1 MVKLTRN
8 EILVNCGF
16 KFDLF
21 KKMNFETGDSIR
33 VKRILSM
40 AIQNK
45 DMVCIVGDRGVGKS
59 TAIDI
64 ALMKMNARQ
73 VNVQSKDKERLRIA
87 GIEKAMVIDLSEENP
102 KRCQEIRARQ
112 LRRILGE
119 ASAKQ
124 DVVLVIEESHRLHGN
139 TLRAL
144 KTLREMDW
152 MGKRELFSVVLV
164 GQSDPMAKRGVSEV
178 RLRSDSVVMMGLT
191 MDEVAGYIQST
202 VGRMF
207 TDEAVN
213 MVAEHSGTSNF
224 LDLQALV
231 VDLMGRSLAAG
242 LDLVDG
248 DVVARAMDIRRE
260 AMPRKSVARATKKTP
275 ADQARSGNDILKS
288 VLATRS
294 DAGISGNDMDKVVN
308 G

>member
-1 MVKLTRN
+1 MSNLSKFETF
-8 EILVNCGF
+8 VNCGF
-16 KFDLF
+16 KADPF
-21 KKMNFETGDSIR
+21 KNVTYETGDSLRI
-33 VKRILSM
+33 KRILSM
-40 AIQNK
+40 AIQSRA
-45 DMVCIVGDRGVGKS
+45 MVSIVGERGMGK
-59 TAIDI
+59 TEAIKAGLSGFKARIVTIRSADKARLLISDI
-64 ALMKMNARQ
+64 EQ
-73 VNVQSKDKERLRIA
+73 
-87 GIEKAMVIDLSEENP
+87 AMIYDLGDEQP
-102 KRCQEIRARQ
+102 KRGREIRARQ

-124 DVVLVIEESHRLHGN
+124 DVVLVIEEGHRLHGN

-152 MGKRELFSVVLV
+152 MGHSELFTIVLV
-164 GQSDPMAKRGVSEV
+164 GQSDPMNKAGVSEV
-178 RLRSDSVVMMGLT
+178 RLRSDSVVMRGLT

-248 DVVARAMDIRRE
+248 DVVARAMDISRA
-260 AMPRKSVARATKKTP
+260 AMPRKSVVRATKKTP

-294 DAGISGNDMDKVVN
+294 DAGISGNDIEKVVN